1 MHQRILRTASALMLV
16 LFSAACG
23 ESTDDDSPEPQP
35 VTVRVAPV
43 TEEVIA
49 RPIEAT
55 GSVAPADEAVLS
67 FKTGGVIER
76 ITVDAGTRVRRGQL
90 LATLDL
96 REIDAGVAKA
106 ASAAEK
112 AERDLERARRLQAD
126 SVFTLA
132 QFQDAE
138 TAAQQ
143 ARADLETARFN
154 RRYSE
159 IIAPADGAILSRSAE
174 PGEMAAPGTPIL
186 TFGGTARGMVVR
198 AGLADRD
205 FVRVRIGDA
214 ATVRFDALPGRTF
227 QGTVREVGGSADA
240 LTGTYTVEVALGGG
254 AGLVAGMIGRLDIRP
269 DRGERAALIPIE
281 AMLEANRGTATVF
294 ALSSDSTR
302 AERRTISIAFIDG
315 DRVAVTSGLEGVSAV
330 LTDGATWLED
340 NSAVM
345 VRQ

>member
-1 MHQRILRTASALMLV
+1 MYHRKHRAASTLMLV
-16 LFSAACG
+16 LFSTACG
-23 ESTDDDSPEPQP
+23 GSADDVDPEPQP
-35 VTVRVAPV
+35 VQVRVAPV
-43 TEEVIA
+43 TEEVIT
-49 RPIEAT
+49 RPIDAT
-55 GSVAPADEAVLS
+55 GTVAPADEAALS

-76 ITVDAGTRVRRGQL
+76 IAVEAGARVRRGQL
-90 LATLDL
+90 LATLDM
-96 REIDAGVAKA
+96 REIDATLAKA
-106 ASAAEK
+106 TSAAEK

-138 TAAQQ
+138 TAAQL

-159 IIAPADGAILSRSAE
+159 IIAPAEGAILSRSAE
-174 PGEMAAPGTPIL
+174 PGEMVSPGTPIL
-186 TFGGTARGMVVR
+186 SFGGTSRGMVVR

-205 FVRVRIGDA
+205 FVRVRIGDP

-227 QGTVREVGGSADA
+227 EGTVREVGGSADA
-240 LTGTYTVEVALGGG
+240 QTGTYVVEVALDSA
-254 AGLVAGMIGRLDIRP
+254 AGLVSGMIGRLEIRP

-281 AMLEANRGTATVF
+281 AVLEANRGSATVF
-294 ALSSDSTR
+294 ALSADSSH
-302 AERRTISIAFIDG
+302 AERRTVAVAFIDG
-315 DRVAVTSGLEGVSAV
+315 DRVVVTSGLEGVSAV

-340 NSAVM
+340 GVAVR

>member
-23 ESTDDDSPEPQP
+23 ESADDDSPEPQP

-90 LATLDL
+90 LATLDP

-240 LTGTYTVEVALGGG
+240 LTGTYTVEVALGSG